1 MGVHQNFLMENS
13 SEVLGSKG
21 LIKKNDFLRII
32 VQCLYSLGYN
42 KTASCLES
50 ESGVSYKSPEFQFL
64 ESHLLNGNWDNCI
77 TFLNSIRDTFGET
90 MDSALFLVLKQY
102 LFECLSRGEDALALD
117 ILKKRISAL
126 KVDRSK
132 VHSLA
137 INVVL
142 LNDVESGVRDGNVVH
157 DLRRKCLTDL
167 EKLLPP
173 PISVPERRLEHLV
186 ETTVTAWVDSC
197 LYHGSSNPISLYEDH
212 KCGRDQIPTVTT
224 QILAGHRNE
233 VWFVQFSNNG
243 EYLASSSND
252 CTAIIWKVL
261 EDGEFT
267 MKHIL
272 CGHMCAISLVA
283 WSPDDTKLLTIGNT
297 EVLKLWDVETGTCK
311 HTFGNPDFV
320 VSSCAWFPNSNHFV
334 CGYSDPE
341 KGICMWDCDGNE
353 IKAWRGM
360 GMPKV
365 VDIAVTPDG
374 EYLISVFM
382 DKEIRIL
389 HMETNAERVISE
401 EHSITSLSVSGDSK
415 FFIVNLNSQEIHMWD
430 VAGKWDKPL
439 SFMGHKQCKYVIRSC
454 FGGFNS
460 TFIASGSEN
469 AQVYIWNS
477 RNSRPI
483 EVLSGHSLT
492 VNCVSWNPERPHMLA
507 SASDDFS
514 IRIWGPSS

>member
-1 MGVHQNFLMENS
+1 MENS

-21 LIKKNDFLRII
+21 LIKKHEFVRII
-32 VQCLYSLGYN
+32 VQCLYALGYS

-50 ESGVSYKSPEFQFL
+50 ESSVSYKSPEFQL
-64 ESHLLNGNWDNCI
+64 VESHVLNGNWDSCI
-77 TFLNSIRDTFGET
+77 TFLDSIGEALGET
-90 MDSALFLVLKQY
+90 RDSALFLVLKQC
-102 LFECLSRGEDALALD
+102 LLECLSRGEDALTLD
-117 ILKKRISAL
+117 VLRKWVSAL

-132 VHSLA
+132 VHSLTKSM
-137 INVVL
+137 L
-142 LNDVESGVRDGNVVH
+142 SLKDVEFGTIDGDVVH
-157 DLRRKCLTDL
+157 DLRKKCLTDL

-212 KCGRDQIPTVTT
+212 QCGRDQIPTVTT
-224 QILAGHRNE
+224 QILTGHRNE

-261 EDGEFT
+261 EDGELT
-267 MKHIL
+267 LKHTL
-272 CGHMCAISLVA
+272 CGHQCAISLVA
-283 WSPDDTKLLTIGNT
+283 WSPDDTKLLTVGNT
-297 EVLKLWDVETGTCK
+297 EVLKLWDVEEGTCK

-320 VSSCAWFPNSNHFV
+320 VSSCAWLPNSKQFV
-334 CGYSDPE
+334 CGSSDPE
-341 KGICMWDCDGNE
+341 KGICMWNCDGNE

-360 GMPKV
+360 RMPKV
-365 VDIAVTPDG
+365 VDIAVTPNG
-374 EYLISVFM
+374 EYLITVFM

-389 HMETNAERVISE
+389 HTGTNAERVISE
-401 EHSITSLSVSGDSK
+401 EHPITSLSVSGDSK
-415 FFIVNLNSQEIHMWD
+415 FFIVNLKSEEIHMWD

-439 SFMGHKQCKYVIRSC
+439 RFMGHKQCKYVIRSC

-460 TFIASGSEN
+460 KFIASGSEN

-477 RNSRPI
+477 LNSRPI

-492 VNCVSWNPERPHMLA
+492 VNCVSWNSKRPHMLA
-507 SASDDFS
+507 SGSDDYS